1 MCEISETAESFV
13 KFMISSDVQGHNE
26 VSVVC
31 CYRRCIG
38 CLWLP
43 ETWSYSDASALAV
56 TSNHYGVHYSYY
68 WLRPWWL
75 LWSHLLLEN
84 YLNSN
89 VHTDNWCHIEC
100 SEMTLEN
107 RLMAEILSVT
117 GNSVDVPDKNMW
129 SVMSIMECILM
140 PVILPLTRSYVDISD
155 TFCDQQSWR
164 SPLFLLVME
173 ILEWLWSTF
182 LLWEPDK
189 FQGPYWCLLAYWG
202 KCS

>member
-1 MCEISETAESFV
+1 MTNTRCHFGPDWWHQWSQLSKEVYWCHSSMMLLVIMLKSKVSVFMEVLPDVWDLWDSGVFCEV
-13 KFMISSDVQGHNE
+13 HDHSDAQGHNE

-43 ETWSYSDASALAV
+43 ETWSYSDASAPAV

-117 GNSVDVPDKNMW
+117 GNSVDVPDKNM
-129 SVMSIMECILM
+129 
-140 PVILPLTRSYVDISD
+140 
-155 TFCDQQSWR
+155 
-164 SPLFLLVME
+164 
-173 ILEWLWSTF
+173 
-182 LLWEPDK
+182 
-189 FQGPYWCLLAYWG
+189 
-202 KCS
+202 